1 MNTLMIIN
9 GLEKEKTME
18 RKWISEVYEKIL
30 AKEEKVAQ
38 RNRNKIPYTTKDGVF
53 DDRGKTEICWWTNGF
68 WGGMMWQLY
77 HATEKPVYLENALR
91 TEIRLDENLMN
102 RQGMDH
108 DSGFKWLPTAVAHYR
123 VTGDMASRNR
133 ALLAADNLASRFNPV
148 GKFIRAWNNWD
159 GIEDGSF
166 AGRAIIDCMMNLPL
180 LYWAGEEL
188 HDPRFYHIA
197 KMHADTAI
205 KNFIREDGS
214 AKHIIE
220 FDAETGEYLHSV
232 GGQGYGHGS
241 SWTRGQAWAVY
252 GFMLSYIHTKEE
264 RYLATAK
271 KVADYFIANIPD
283 SKLIPVDFRQPETP
297 AYEDSTAAAIASCGL
312 LELAKYV
319 PETEKAKYEEAALEM
334 LKALADKRCNWDEN
348 VDNLV
353 EKCTAAY
360 HDADHE
366 FSIIYGDYYF
376 IEAIWKLMGKE
387 LFIW

>member
-1 MNTLMIIN
+1 
-9 GLEKEKTME
+9 ME

-77 HATEKPVYLENALR
+77 HVTEKPVYLENALR

-159 GIEDGSF
+159 GNEDGSF

>member
-1 MNTLMIIN
+1 
-9 GLEKEKTME
+9 ME
-18 RKWISEVYEKIL
+18 RKWVSEVNEKIL
-30 AKEEKVAQ
+30 AKEKKVAQ
-38 RNRNKIPYTTKDGVF
+38 RSRNKIPYTTKDGVF

-77 HATEKPVYLENALR
+77 HATGEPVYLENALR
-91 TEIRLDENLMN
+91 TEIKLDENLMN

-108 DSGFKWLPTAVAHYR
+108 DSGFKWLPTAVVHYR

-159 GIEDGSF
+159 GNEDGSF

-180 LYWAGEEL
+180 LYWAGDEL
-188 HDPRFYHIA
+188 HDPRFCHIA

-283 SKLIPVDFRQPETP
+283 SKLIPVDFRQPQTP
-297 AYEDSTAAAIASCGL
+297 AYEDSTGGDRLLRSAGARKVCAGGGEGNVRGRGTRDAQGTRGQALQLGRERGQSGGKMHCRIPRCGSRVLDHLRRL
-312 LELAKYV
+312 LFYRSDL
-319 PETEKAKYEEAALEM
+319 EADGQRALY
-334 LKALADKRCNWDEN
+334 
-348 VDNLV
+348 LV
-353 EKCTAAY
+353 GGITGW
-360 HDADHE
+360 
-366 FSIIYGDYYF
+366 I
-376 IEAIWKLMGKE
+376 M
-387 LFIW
+387 

>member
-1 MNTLMIIN
+1 
-9 GLEKEKTME
+9 ME
-18 RKWISEVYEKIL
+18 REWISEVYEKIL
-30 AKEEKVAQ
+30 AKEKKVAQ
-38 RNRNKIPYTTKDGVF
+38 RSRNKIPYTTKDGVF

-77 HATEKPVYLENALR
+77 HATKEPVYLENALR
-91 TEIRLDENLMN
+91 TEIKLDENLMN

-108 DSGFKWLPTAVAHYR
+108 DSGFKWLPTAVAHYHL
-123 VTGDMASRNR
+123 TGDMASRNR

-159 GIEDGSF
+159 GNEDGSF

-180 LYWAGEEL
+180 LYWAGDEL
-188 HDPRFYHIA
+188 HDPKFYHIA

-205 KNFIREDGS
+205 RNFIREDGS

-220 FDAETGEYLHSV
+220 FNAETGEYLHSV

-252 GFMLSYIHTKEE
+252 GFVLSYIHTKEE
-264 RYLATAK
+264 RYLATSM
-271 KVADYFIANIPD
+271 KVADYFIANIPA

-312 LELAKYV
+312 IELAKYV
-319 PETEKAKYEEAALEM
+319 PENEKSKYEDAALGM
-334 LKALADKRCNWDEN
+334 LRALADKRCNWDEN

-360 HDADHE
+360 HDAEHE

>member
-1 MNTLMIIN
+1 
-9 GLEKEKTME
+9 ME
-18 RKWISEVYEKIL
+18 RKWVSEVYDKIL
-30 AKEEKVAQ
+30 AKEKKVAQ
-38 RNRNKIPYTTKDGVF
+38 RSRNKIPYTTKDGVF

-77 HATEKPVYLENALR
+77 HATGEPVYLENALR
-91 TEIRLDENLMN
+91 TEIKLDENLMN

-159 GIEDGSF
+159 GNEDGSF

-180 LYWAGEEL
+180 LYWAGDEL
-188 HDPRFYHIA
+188 HDPRFRHIA

-220 FDAETGEYLHSV
+220 FDAETGVYLHSV

-283 SKLIPVDFRQPETP
+283 SKLIPVDFRQPQTP

-312 LELAKYV
+312 LELAKCV
-319 PETEKAKYEEAALEM
+319 PDEERATYEDAALEM

>member
-1 MNTLMIIN
+1 
-9 GLEKEKTME
+9 ME

-30 AKEEKVAQ
+30 EKEEKVAQ

-159 GIEDGSF
+159 GNEDGSF

-188 HDPRFYHIA
+188 HDPRFCHIA

>member
-1 MNTLMIIN
+1 MNTLMIID

-159 GIEDGSF
+159 GNEDGSF

-376 IEAIWKLMGKE
+376 IEAIWKLVGKE

>member
-1 MNTLMIIN
+1 
-9 GLEKEKTME
+9 ME

-53 DDRGKTEICWWTNGF
+53 DDRGKTEICWWKNGF

-159 GIEDGSF
+159 GNEDGSF

-376 IEAIWKLMGKE
+376 IEAIWKLVGKE

>member
-1 MNTLMIIN
+1 
-9 GLEKEKTME
+9 ME

-38 RNRNKIPYTTKDGVF
+38 RNRNKIPYTTKDGLF

-159 GIEDGSF
+159 GNEDGSF

-319 PETEKAKYEEAALEM
+319 PETEKVKYEEAALEM

>member
-1 MNTLMIIN
+1 
-9 GLEKEKTME
+9 ME
-18 RKWISEVYEKIL
+18 RKWVSEVYDKIL
-30 AKEEKVAQ
+30 AKEKKVAQ
-38 RNRNKIPYTTKDGVF
+38 RSRNKIPYTTKDGVF

-77 HATEKPVYLENALR
+77 HATGEPVYLENALR
-91 TEIRLDENLMN
+91 TEIKLDENLMN

-133 ALLAADNLASRFNPV
+133 ALLAADNLASRFNPI

-159 GIEDGSF
+159 GNEDGSF

-180 LYWAGEEL
+180 LYWAGDEL
-188 HDPRFYHIA
+188 HDPRFRHIA

-283 SKLIPVDFRQPETP
+283 SKLIPVDFRQPPMP
-297 AYEDSTAAAIASCGL
+297 AYEDSTAAAIVSCGL
-312 LELAKYV
+312 LELAKCV
-319 PETEKAKYEEAALEM
+319 PEEERATYEDAALEM

>member
-1 MNTLMIIN
+1 
-9 GLEKEKTME
+9 ME

-159 GIEDGSF
+159 GNEDGSF

-319 PETEKAKYEEAALEM
+319 PETEKVKYEEAALEM

-376 IEAIWKLMGKE
+376 IEAIWKLVGKE

>member
-1 MNTLMIIN
+1 
-9 GLEKEKTME
+9 ME
-18 RKWISEVYEKIL
+18 RKWVSEVYDKIL
-30 AKEEKVAQ
+30 AKEKKVAQ
-38 RNRNKIPYTTKDGVF
+38 RSRNKIPYTTKDGVF

-77 HATEKPVYLENALR
+77 HATGEPVYLENALR
-91 TEIRLDENLMN
+91 TEIKLDENLMN

-133 ALLAADNLASRFNPV
+133 ALLAADNLASRFNPI

-159 GIEDGSF
+159 GNEDGSF

-180 LYWAGEEL
+180 LYWAGDEL
-188 HDPRFYHIA
+188 HDPRFRHIA

-220 FDAETGEYLHSV
+220 FYAETGEYLHSV

-283 SKLIPVDFRQPETP
+283 SKLIPVDFRQPQTP

-312 LELAKYV
+312 LELAKCV
-319 PETEKAKYEEAALEM
+319 PEEERATYEDAALEM

-360 HDADHE
+360 NDADHE

-387 LFIW
+387 LFNW

>member
-159 GIEDGSF
+159 GNEDGSF

-319 PETEKAKYEEAALEM
+319 PETEKVKYEEAALEM

>member
-1 MNTLMIIN
+1 
-9 GLEKEKTME
+9 ME

-159 GIEDGSF
+159 GNEDGSF

-319 PETEKAKYEEAALEM
+319 PETEKVKYEEAALEM

>member
-1 MNTLMIIN
+1 
-9 GLEKEKTME
+9 ME
-18 RKWISEVYEKIL
+18 RKWVSEVYDKIL
-30 AKEEKVAQ
+30 AKEKKVAQ
-38 RNRNKIPYTTKDGVF
+38 RSRNKIPYTTKDGVF

-77 HATEKPVYLENALR
+77 HATSEPVYLENALR

-159 GIEDGSF
+159 GNEDGSF

-180 LYWAGEEL
+180 LYWAGDEL
-188 HDPRFYHIA
+188 HDPRFCHIA

-283 SKLIPVDFRQPETP
+283 SKLIPVDFRQPPMP
-297 AYEDSTAAAIASCGL
+297 AYEDSTAAAIVSCGL
-312 LELAKYV
+312 LELAKCV
-319 PETEKAKYEEAALEM
+319 PEEERATYEDAALEM

>member
-1 MNTLMIIN
+1 
-9 GLEKEKTME
+9 ME
-18 RKWISEVYEKIL
+18 RKWVGEVYDKIL
-30 AKEEKVAQ
+30 AKEKKVAQ
-38 RNRNKIPYTTKDGVF
+38 RSRNKIPYTTKDGVF

-77 HATEKPVYLENALR
+77 HATGEPVYLENALR
-91 TEIRLDENLMN
+91 TEIKLDENLMN

-159 GIEDGSF
+159 GNEDGSF

-180 LYWAGEEL
+180 LYWAGDEL
-188 HDPRFYHIA
+188 YDPRFRHIA

-283 SKLIPVDFRQPETP
+283 SKLIPVDFRQPQTP

-312 LELAKYV
+312 LELAKCV
-319 PETEKAKYEEAALEM
+319 PDEERATYEDAALEM

-387 LFIW
+387 LIIW

>member
-1 MNTLMIIN
+1 
-9 GLEKEKTME
+9 
-18 RKWISEVYEKIL
+18 
-30 AKEEKVAQ
+30 
-38 RNRNKIPYTTKDGVF
+38 
-53 DDRGKTEICWWTNGF
+53 
-68 WGGMMWQLY
+68 
-77 HATEKPVYLENALR
+77 
-91 TEIRLDENLMN
+91 
-102 RQGMDH
+102 
-108 DSGFKWLPTAVAHYR
+108 
-123 VTGDMASRNR
+123 
-133 ALLAADNLASRFNPV
+133 
-148 GKFIRAWNNWD
+148 
-159 GIEDGSF
+159 
-166 AGRAIIDCMMNLPL
+166 MMNLPL